1 MTTNDNNLHFIILNS
16 FTSQIATAINAVDWQ
31 VTNAIE
37 LLNDGATIPFI
48 ARYRKERTGELTD
61 VDLLELEKMYNKHLQ
76 LDERKK
82 AILKSLEDQGVIT
95 NELKQQV
102 LGSSTLAE
110 VEDIYLPFKPK
121 RKTRAVIAR
130 SKGLEPL
137 AKMIMSENLSNV
149 EEVAQRYVSSKLEVA
164 SIDDALE
171 GARDIIAEWIS
182 ERQWVRQKLR
192 TLFERDSIISSKLVK
207 GKEEEGEKFEAW
219 FDWKE
224 HAKKAPSHR
233 ILAML
238 RGEKEG
244 FLKIKIVPELETAIH
259 ILTSRLLKNN
269 NESSNQ
275 KELAIIDSI
284 KRLLFPSLETEMR
297 SNLKEKADEASI
309 KVFGDNLQQ
318 LLLSPPMGQK
328 CVLAIDP
335 GFRTGCKIVCLDKNG
350 KLLHNDTIYPHPPQR
365 DTKMAMK
372 KINNL
377 VDSHNI
383 EAIAIGNGTA
393 GRETEQLIERMKF
406 NRDII
411 AVMVNEDGASVYSAS
426 SAAREEFPEYDITVR
441 GAVSIGRRLLDPLAE
456 LVKIDP
462 KSIGVGQY
470 QHDVNQKLLKQG
482 LQSTVELC
490 VNKVGVDLNT
500 SSKELLTYISGLG
513 PKLAIQIIDYRNKNG
528 NFNNREE
535 LKNVSGLGNKAFQ
548 QAAGFL
554 RIKNGDNILDS
565 TAVHPEHYKIVRNIA
580 SKRGVTLSELIG
592 DKQLRSSI
600 NVKDFISDDVGVITL
615 NDIFDELEKPGRDP
629 RKIFKIFKFDKGIN
643 HITDLHSGMI
653 LQGIVTNIT
662 AFGAFVD
669 LGIHESALL
678 HKSQI
683 ANEFVS
689 NPADYIKLNQQ
700 VTVKIL
706 DVDTERKR
714 ISLSMK
720 DVE

>member
-1 MTTNDNNLHFIILNS
+1 MNS
-16 FTSQIATAINAVDWQ
+16 FTSQIATAINAEDWQ

-37 LLNDGATIPFI
+37 LIVGGATIPFI

-61 VDLLELEKMYNKHLQ
+61 VDLIELEKLYNRHLQ
-76 LDERKK
+76 LEERKK
-82 AILKSLEDQGVIT
+82 AILKSLEEQGVIT
-95 NELKQQV
+95 DELNEQV
-102 LGSSTLAE
+102 VGASTLAE
-110 VEDIYLPFKPK
+110 VEDIYLPYKPK

-130 SKGLEPL
+130 NKGLEPL
-137 AKMIMSENLSNV
+137 AKMIMAESLNNV
-149 EEVAQRYVSSKLEVA
+149 DDVAQKYVSSKLEVA
-164 SIDDALE
+164 SIEDAIA

-182 ERQWVRQKLR
+182 ERQWVRQKVR
-192 TLFERDSIISSKLVK
+192 SLFEKDSVISSKSVK
-207 GKEEEGEKFEAW
+207 GKEKEGEKFEAW

-224 HAKKAPSHR
+224 SARKAPSHR
-233 ILAML
+233 LLAMF
-238 RGEKEG
+238 RGENEG
-244 FLKIKIVPELETAIH
+244 FLKIKVSPEIETAIH
-259 ILTSRLLKNN
+259 ILTSRILKNN
-269 NESSNQ
+269 NESSIQ
-275 KELAIIDSI
+275 KELAIVDSI
-284 KRLLFPSLETEMR
+284 KRLIFPSLETEMR
-297 SNLKEKADEASI
+297 SALKEKADEASI

-328 CVLAIDP
+328 RVLAIDP

-350 KLLHNDTIYPHPPQR
+350 KLLHNDTIYPHQPQR

-377 VDSHNI
+377 IDSHNI

-426 SAAREEFPEYDITVR
+426 SIAREEFPEFDVTVR

-456 LVKIDP
+456 LVKIEP

-500 SSKELLTYISGLG
+500 ASKELLTYVSGLG
-513 PKLAIQIIDYRNKNG
+513 PKLALQIIEYRNKNG

-535 LKNVSGLGNKAFQ
+535 LKNVTGLGNKAYQ

-554 RIKNGDNILDS
+554 RIKNGDNVLDS
-565 TAVHPEHYKIVRNIA
+565 TAVHPEHYKIVEYIA
-580 SKRGVTLSELIG
+580 AKRKVTLRELIG

-600 NVKDFISDDVGVITL
+600 DVKDFITNDIGLLTL

-629 RKIFKIFKFDKGIN
+629 RKKFKIFKFDNSIN

-653 LQGIVTNIT
+653 LPGIVTNIT
-662 AFGAFVD
+662 AFGAFID
-669 LGIHESALL
+669 LGVHESALL

-683 ANEFVS
+683 AKEFVS
-689 NPADYIKLNQQ
+689 NPADHLRINQQ
-700 VTVKIL
+700 VTVKVL